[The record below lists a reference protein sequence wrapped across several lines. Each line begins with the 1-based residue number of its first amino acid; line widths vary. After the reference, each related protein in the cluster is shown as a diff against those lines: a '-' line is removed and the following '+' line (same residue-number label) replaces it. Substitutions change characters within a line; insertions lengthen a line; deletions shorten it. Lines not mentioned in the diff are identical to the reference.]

1 MRLYTMTPIRTGYK
15 LAAGVTPATSQYGEL
30 MKRLAPVAGED
41 VTLVNENAGL
51 ANRWTDISV
60 DGFDLR
66 VAVFEPAHADGVP
79 EARFHIYGSGVAIA
93 EVRLDGVDPDNGA
106 LEDWSQSRSR
116 TAYEAQI
123 KAFCDLL
130 DRMGRLTGPLLEG
143 DPDACGR
150 LEYGH
155 TSRALIL
162 SEAERA
168 DPATAPLLT
177 RWLENTIRPE
187 DAADIIAGERHYS
200 LTWLNYLIVES
211 EGEGGPRE
219 TRFLLAAMRIAQ
231 YFWSAQDWT
240 NEATR
245 QIVAD
250 ALTARRP
257 RKAEETLLRARQ
269 RMQMLQVEYE
279 SLRAVLNRRKEK
291 LVREILDVW
300 SFDALKA
307 NGARLVDL
315 SSGKI
320 KEISA
325 ARTRRSEFVTGL
337 ILFGIGAVAVLEA
350 IFAAISFSR
359 EVMLRPALGYTDEQ
373 GSLLLRIIAAAD
385 SDFLLGSGFI
395 LILLLTLIYVRYQR
409 K

>member
-1 MRLYTMTPIRTGYK
+1 MRLYTMTPIRTGYR
-15 LAAGVTPATSQYGEL
+15 LAAGVTPATEQYAGL
-30 MKRLAPVAGED
+30 MKRLAALPSED
-41 VTLVNENAGL
+41 VTLVNKDAERSG
-51 ANRWTDISV
+51 RWKDIAV

-66 VAVFEPAHADGVP
+66 VAIFEPGHKAGEP
-79 EARFHIYGSGVAIA
+79 EVRFHIYGSGVAIA
-93 EVRLDGVDPDNGA
+93 EVRFDDVDAANGD
-106 LEDWSQSRSR
+106 LEGWSQTESHK
-116 TAYEAQI
+116 AY
-123 KAFCDLL
+123 KGHVSAFCALL
-130 DRMGRLTGPLLEG
+130 ERMGRLTGDLLEG
-143 DPDACGR
+143 NPARCG
-150 LEYGH
+150 EVEHGH
-155 TSRALIL
+155 TSRALVI

-168 DPATAPLLT
+168 DPATAPLVQD
-177 RWLENTIRPE
+177 WLKNTIRPE
-187 DAADIIAGERHYS
+187 DAGDILAGEAHYS
-200 LTWLNYLIVES
+200 LTWLNYLIVEPDGE
-211 EGEGGPRE
+211 EGPKE
-219 TRFLLAAMRIAQ
+219 TQFLLSAMRIAQ
-231 YFWSAQDWT
+231 YFWSAQDWA
-240 NEATR
+240 NESTR

-257 RKAEETLLRARQ
+257 RRAEQSLLRARS
-269 RMQMLQVEYE
+269 RMQMLQIEYE

-291 LVREILDVW
+291 LVSEILDTW
-300 SFDALKA
+300 SIDALKA
-307 NGARLVDL
+307 NGAQLVEL

-385 SDFLLGSGFI
+385 SDFLLGSGLI
-395 LILLLTLIYVRYQR
+395 LILLLTVIYVRYQR